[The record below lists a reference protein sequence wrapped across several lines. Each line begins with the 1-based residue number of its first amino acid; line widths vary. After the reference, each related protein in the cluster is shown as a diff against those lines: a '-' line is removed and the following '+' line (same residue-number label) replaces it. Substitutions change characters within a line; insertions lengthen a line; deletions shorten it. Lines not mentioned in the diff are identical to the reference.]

1 MQIRIIAAGSTNLE
15 RFFRKWGVSFLIND
29 DILFDTFGKPSVLNR
44 QLKKLSIDVSKIKR
58 IIISH
63 DDWDHI
69 SGLWGILEIN
79 KNVTVYICPHFAQEI
94 KQKISSY
101 GVKTVEVGDFQKI
114 SEGVYSTG
122 EMPGNSE
129 GQIIYEQS
137 LILRDQNGL
146 AIITGCAHP
155 GIVSIIEK
163 VRSRFKDNICL
174 LIGGMHLKDK
184 AKDEIKEAVLKF
196 KEYHIAKV
204 APTHC
209 TGRYATRL
217 MEKVFKDN
225 FIRIKQGDIV
235 NL

>member
-1 MQIRIIAAGSTNLE
+1 MIIKIIATGSSKWE
-15 RFFRKWGVSFLIND
+15 RLIKKWGVSFLIND

-44 QLKKLSIDVSKIKR
+44 QLKKLSIDVSKIKH

-69 SGLWGILEIN
+69 SGLWDILEIN
-79 KNVTVYICPHFAQEI
+79 KNVTVYICPNFSQEI
-94 KQKISSY
+94 KQKINSC
-101 GVKTVEVGDFQKI
+101 GVKIVEVSDFQKI

-122 EMPGNSE
+122 EMRGNSE
-129 GQIIYEQS
+129 GKIIYEQS
-137 LILRDQNGL
+137 LILESPNGL

-155 GIVSIIEK
+155 GIINIIEK
-163 VRSRFKDNICL
+163 VRSRFRDSICL

-184 AKDEIKEAVLKF
+184 GKKETEETVLKF
-196 KEYHIAKV
+196 KEYNIAKV
-204 APTHC
+204 APMHC

-225 FIRIKQGDIV
+225 FIRIKQGSIV
-235 NL
+235 NI

>member
-1 MQIRIIAAGSTNLE
+1 MQIRIIATGSTKLE

-29 DILFDTFGKPSVLNR
+29 DILFDTFGNPSVLNR
-44 QLKKLSIDVSKIKR
+44 QLKKLSIDILKIKH

-69 SGLWGILEIN
+69 SGLWGILERN
-79 KNVTVYICPHFAQEI
+79 KNVTVYICPNFSQEI

-101 GVKTVEVGDFQKI
+101 GIKIVEVGDFQKI
-114 SEGVYSTG
+114 TEGVYSTG

-129 GQIIYEQS
+129 GRIIYEQS
-137 LILRDQNGL
+137 LILQNRNGL

-155 GIVSIIEK
+155 GIVRIIEE
-163 VRSRFKDNICL
+163 VRSNFKDSIFL

-184 AKDEIKEAVLKF
+184 GKNEIKETVLKF
-196 KEYHIAKV
+196 KEYNIAKV
-204 APTHC
+204 APMHC

-217 MEKVFKDN
+217 MEKMFKDN
-225 FIRIKQGDIV
+225 FIRIKPGSIV
-235 NL
+235 NI